1 MNHASHRTAA
11 AALTCLLL
19 VACGGG
25 GDQAAS
31 PETDMA
37 AAAAKSAAG
46 AAVGAVTGLGV
57 STADLPPFVEVMPG
71 AKAIQS
77 LKTDM
82 DGAVGGNVMLTTKA
96 KPADIV
102 AFYKASLERHGLK
115 INLEN
120 ASEQMVQIIAES
132 EDKTRSLAIMIIVG
146 EEGDPAINLT
156 HRRPKA

>member
-1 MNHASHRTAA
+1 MMFISSRTVG
-11 AALTCLLL
+11 AALACLMLS
-19 VACGGG
+19 ACGG

-31 PETDMA
+31 PETEIA
-37 AAAAKSAAG
+37 SAAAKSAAG
-46 AAVGAVTGLGV
+46 AAVGAMTGLGV

-77 LKTDM
+77 LKTEM
-82 DGAVGGNVMLTTKA
+82 DGAVGGNVMLTTTA

-115 INLEN
+115 INLES

-146 EEGDPAINLT
+146 DEGDPAITLT
-156 HRRPKA
+156 HRRPKV